1 MRARQGC
8 HCSQLQCRVCR
19 VCLQVPAT
27 QGCDASQLGEM
38 CNDDLAHI
46 GSRYGV
52 SLSDLLWWNPDL
64 QGRRRVP
71 NPSRRVPNPYLSLKA
86 KD

>member
-1 MRARQGC
+1 MRGKGATAHMVSAASVEC
-8 HCSQLQCRVCR
+8 VVCDVLVCR
-19 VCLQVPAT
+19 VCWQVPAT
-27 QGCDASQLGEM
+27 QGCDAAQLGEM

-64 QGRRRVP
+64 QGAYVCL
-71 NPSRRVPNPYLSLKA
+71 NPVAP
-86 KD
+86 